1 MIINKKQITIKPARI
16 TIDKLG
22 EMINNGFKEVDK
34 RIDDLDTK
42 FEKKI
47 DDLDTKFEKRID
59 DLDTKFEKKIDDLDK
74 KVDFRFNGLQN
85 RMDNTNVH
93 YITTGEHN
101 FLKERVNKVEKK
113 VFAK

>member
-22 EMINNGFKEVDK
+22 EMINNGFKEVEK
-34 RIDDLDTK
+34 R
-42 FEKKI
+42 I

>member
-22 EMINNGFKEVDK
+22 EMINNGFKEVD
-34 RIDDLDTK
+34 
-42 FEKKI
+42 
-47 DDLDTKFEKRID
+47 KRID

>member
-42 FEKKI
+42 FEKK
-47 DDLDTKFEKRID
+47 ID